1 MRRRRSGNMERQR
14 APCAFQPLRNLSG
27 NPNFAAFRSGELA
40 LSGTRIAW
48 AMVSS
53 AGECILFRLFS
64 PSSPRPAF
72 FSIRAVLRRQGVDIG
87 SPRIF
92 RKARTLARRAGG
104 LDARFPLSPPLKN
117 SFCCGKFWLLRVPR
131 QAQTAPSRPSLP
143 RARLQSRD
151 L

>member
-1 MRRRRSGNMERQR
+1 MRRRRLGNMERQR

-53 AGECILFRLFS
+53 ARGCILFRLFS
-64 PSSPRPAF
+64 PSSPRPAS
-72 FSIRAVLRRQGVDIG
+72 FSIRVALRRQGAGIG

-92 RKARTLARRAGG
+92 RKARTLTRRAGG
-104 LDARFPLSPPLKN
+104 LDARFPRDPPRKN
-117 SFCCGKFWLLRVPR
+117 SFCCGIFWLLPVLRR
-131 QAQTAPSRPSLP
+131 GQTAPSRPNLP
-143 RARLQSRD
+143 RARHPSRG